1 VLGAIGREAGLINHR
16 HTGGGAFEFRIPQAA
31 SDDGGRQLVGFW
43 LAVCRSLRGGLRM

>member
-1 VLGAIGREAGLINHR
+1 VLGAIRLEAGLIDHR
-16 HTGGGAFEFRIPQAA
+16 HTGGGAFEFGFPQAT